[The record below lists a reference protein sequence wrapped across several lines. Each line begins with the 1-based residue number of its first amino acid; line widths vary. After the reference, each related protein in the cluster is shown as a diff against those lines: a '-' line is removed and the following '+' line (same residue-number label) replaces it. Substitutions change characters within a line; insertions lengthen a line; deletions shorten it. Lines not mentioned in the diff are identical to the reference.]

1 MTSRASRAS
10 RIPRFPGPTYPP
22 GNVDQGWV
30 DLKRIVPIKDRK
42 RIKQEEGNEK

>member
-1 MTSRASRAS
+1 MSRASRAS

-22 GNVDQGWV
+22 ERTDTDYV

-42 RIKQEEGNEK
+42 RIKQEEGNAK